1 MRVLHITKTSD
12 ASFWAVRQ
20 ATQLALRG
28 VEVHAVLPSSSGA
41 AVAAWTRSGA
51 NLHFLDCSLPVR
63 NPAAVSRR
71 SSEIRQLVDSIRP
84 NLIHTH
90 HVTTT
95 LMLRI
100 ALGRKHPVPR
110 VFQVPGPLHLEHW
123 HTRKLEIALA
133 GDNDFWIGSSCYIM
147 RLYQKAG
154 ISTNKLFL
162 SYYTTDTTLFANSRT
177 GYLRRR
183 LQIPQ
188 EAVVVG
194 NINLVYPPKR
204 YLGHTVGLKCHEDII
219 EAIRIVQQQ
228 RNDVWGVLVGGTFGV
243 SQRYERKL
251 RTLAKQKGNGK
262 ILMPGHFNA
271 EEVAR
276 SWPDFDCAVHVP
288 LSENCGGVVE
298 PLLSGVP
305 TVAGDVGGLP
315 EVVLPGRTGELV
327 PIRRPDL
334 LAKAILNV
342 FDHINEFQQMAAS
355 GRELANVMFD
365 PARCGDE
372 VLSIYRHLLFDEPR
386 PEAFNSE
393 QFLTSDQDLNPRE
406 AASPSPLRLADS
418 FHR

>member
-1 MRVLHITKTSD
+1 
-12 ASFWAVRQ
+12 
-20 ATQLALRG
+20 
-28 VEVHAVLPSSSGA
+28 
-41 AVAAWTRSGA
+41 
-51 NLHFLDCSLPVR
+51 
-63 NPAAVSRR
+63 
-71 SSEIRQLVDSIRP
+71 
-84 NLIHTH
+84 
-90 HVTTT
+90 
-95 LMLRI
+95 
-100 ALGRKHPVPR
+100 
-110 VFQVPGPLHLEHW
+110 
-123 HTRKLEIALA
+123 
-133 GDNDFWIGSSCYIM
+133 
-147 RLYQKAG
+147 
-154 ISTNKLFL
+154 
-162 SYYTTDTTLFANSRT
+162 
-177 GYLRRR
+177 
-183 LQIPQ
+183 
-188 EAVVVG
+188 
-194 NINLVYPPKR
+194 
-204 YLGHTVGLKCHEDII
+204 
-219 EAIRIVQQQ
+219 
-228 RNDVWGVLVGGTFGV
+228 
-243 SQRYERKL
+243 
-251 RTLAKQKGNGK
+251 
-262 ILMPGHFNA
+262 
-271 EEVAR
+271 
-276 SWPDFDCAVHVP
+276 VHVP